1 MQSHTIAINQFALVQ
16 YAASVGG
23 VWRSPGGAYSRS
35 LSRVNASKAPLSR
48 IFLRVFSR
56 LFSPGLRLDL
66 PQICARGGEPTR
78 AGLKRNRT
86 RIYSPTHRPSKTP
99 PAAPSA
105 FHRRFVGYHRPPR
118 RLRPTPVH
126 SARKRLAHIALRLY
140 DERFV
145 MLAAGYAEP
154 LYVER
159 RRTAAYDVYVR
170 NVRLVGRSIT
180 NFFLT
185 VVFSR

>member
-1 MQSHTIAINQFALVQ
+1 MIRRRAIAYHTIQSIHA
-16 YAASVGG
+16 
-23 VWRSPGGAYSRS
+23 RSIWPVVCPTFGRPIDGRLAVCATIYGRLPSIIGNIDGRLLAYFR
-35 LSRVNASKAPLSR
+35 AC
-48 IFLRVFSR
+48 F
-56 LFSPGLRLDL
+56 RLDCAWFS

-86 RIYSPTHRPSKTP
+86 RIYSPIRMPCLVP
-99 PAAPSA
+99 PPTSAAPSA

-145 MLAAGYAEP
+145 CSGCF
-154 LYVER
+154 R
-159 RRTAAYDVYVR
+159 RLR
-170 NVRLVGRSIT
+170 
-180 NFFLT
+180 
-185 VVFSR
+185 

>member
-86 RIYSPTHRPSKTP
+86 RIYSPTHAPRLLPPSPIRTPRLQP

-145 MLAAGYAEP
+145 CSGCWPSVTLNRST
-154 LYVER
+154 LYGGVR
-159 RRTAAYDVYVR
+159 R
-170 NVRLVGRSIT
+170 
-180 NFFLT
+180 
-185 VVFSR
+185 